1 MEELAVHAW
10 TQIRGEL
17 TRFVYK
23 RVKDKA
29 LAEDIVHDVLLKIYA
44 KSGQLKESDK
54 IFAWIYQITRNAVN
68 DYFRSQSRTVDIREL
83 DFDSDPKDFNDCVA
97 FCLNTLIKTL
107 PSKYKEALEL
117 TEHHNLSQLEL
128 ADRLG
133 ISYSG
138 AKSRVQRAR
147 TLLKQKLQDLY
158 HIKTDAYGNV
168 LVCEDKLPC
177 GCDTSPSFEEKV
189 VMPR

>member
-1 MEELAVHAW
+1 MEELAIHAW

-44 KSGQLKESDK
+44 KAGQLKESDK

-68 DYFRSQSRTVDIREL
+68 DYFRSQSRTFDIRDL
-83 DFDSDPKDFNDCVA
+83 DLDSDTKDFNDCVA

-117 TEHHNLSQLEL
+117 TEHQNLSQLEM

-147 TLLKQKLQDLY
+147 SLLKQKLHDLY

-168 LVCEDKLPC
+168 IVCEDKLPC
-177 GCDTSPSFEEKV
+177 GCHTSAILEKKI
-189 VMPR
+189 VMQR

>member
-1 MEELAVHAW
+1 
-10 TQIRGEL
+10 
-17 TRFVYK
+17 
-23 RVKDKA
+23 

-44 KSGQLKESDK
+44 KAGQLKESDK

-68 DYFRSQSRTVDIREL
+68 DYFRSQSRTFDIREL
-83 DFDSDPKDFNDCVA
+83 DLDTDPKDFNDCVA

-107 PSKYKEALEL
+107 PQKYREALEL
-117 TEHHNLSQLEL
+117 TEHQDLSQLEL
-128 ADRLG
+128 ADRLN

-147 TLLKQKLQDLY
+147 TLLKQKLHDLY

-177 GCDTSPSFEEKV
+177 GCDTSSSFEEKV

>member
-1 MEELAVHAW
+1 MEELAVNAW
-10 TQIRGEL
+10 TQICEEL

-44 KSGQLKESDK
+44 KAGQLKESDK

-68 DYFRSQSRTVDIREL
+68 DYFRSQSRTFDIREL
-83 DFDSDPKDFNDCVA
+83 DLDTDPKDFNDCVA

-107 PSKYKEALEL
+107 PQKYREALEL
-117 TEHHNLSQLEL
+117 TEHQNLSQLEL
-128 ADRLG
+128 AERLN

-147 TLLKQKLQDLY
+147 ALLKQKLHDLY

-177 GCDTSPSFEEKV
+177 GCDTSSSFEEKV